1 VEALSARWDLETE
14 QKVVLGTTPW
24 GLPIAP
30 PAIELLR
37 AHGIITGA
45 SGAGK
50 TILAVAIITT
60 FLALWVLG
68 KVGFTVL
75 DAKSDL
81 YMGVIFEL
89 EKLLQRLERSDPKK
103 AAKLRGRICIL
114 NLGSS
119 DPIGSYNILTL
130 PAGADLETF
139 AANRADLLM
148 DLLPGSTDKLSL
160 TGFALLQTLVLLL
173 IELGLPITYGLDVL
187 DDEALRARLLAR
199 ATNDRVKTYFH
210 RQFPKLPKSTIAALS
225 RRLGALFGS
234 HSVRLAL
241 AGTTAPDFQRLQ
253 DEGYLVLVSCGG
265 LDTSRSIRQLLQ
277 ALIHSD
283 NSQAIFRRKNVALPH
298 LEIYDEA
305 QTFFFSQAQRDSMS
319 DLLCMSRSFGTH
331 FLLLTQN
338 LSTAVGDSKLLRI
351 LHTNTRWA
359 LTLRSDPSDCTFL
372 KGALPVSGRLK
383 RDKTNPFEETTFH
396 SVSDERAMALES
408 LASLPDREGYFW
420 PKASSP
426 EAIRIRTIDHH
437 IPVGAELEAATQTIR
452 NNALIGMRMTRAQ
465 YMDQITQRDREW
477 IVQETK
483 SNFGDR
489 LTSTYRR
496 SRKGDDD

>member
-1 VEALSARWDLETE
+1 VEALFARWDLVNE
-14 QKVVLGTTPW
+14 QKVVLGMTPW

-45 SGAGK
+45 SGSGK
-50 TILAVAIITT
+50 TILAVAIIAA
-60 FLALWVLG
+60 FLSLWVLG
-68 KVGFTVL
+68 NVGFTVL

-81 YMGVIFEL
+81 YMGVLFEVAQ
-89 EKLLQRLERSDPKK
+89 LLQRLERSDPEK

-114 NLGSS
+114 NLAGS

-160 TGFALLQTLVLLL
+160 TGFALLQSLVLLL
-173 IELGLPITYGLDVL
+173 VELRLPITYGIDVL
-187 DDEALRARLLAR
+187 DDEALRGRLLAR

-210 RQFPKLPKSTIAALS
+210 RQFPKLPKSTVGALL
-225 RRLGALFGS
+225 RRLSALFGS
-234 HSVRLAL
+234 HSVRLSL
-241 AGTTAPDFQRLQ
+241 AGPTAPDFQALQ

-265 LDTSRSIRQLLQ
+265 LGASRSIRQLLQ

-283 NSQAIFRRKNVALPH
+283 IAQAIFRRKNVVRPH
-298 LEIYDEA
+298 LAIYDEA

-331 FLLLTQN
+331 FLLLTQH

-359 LTLRSDPSDCTFL
+359 LTLRSDPSDCAFL
-372 KGALPVSGRLK
+372 KGALPVSGRMR

-420 PKASSP
+420 PKAASL
-426 EAIRIRTIDHH
+426 EAIRIRTIDH
-437 IPVGAELEAATQTIR
+437 PVPIGAELELATEGIR
-452 NNALIGMRMTRAQ
+452 NNPLIGMRMTRGE
-465 YMDQITQRDREW
+465 YKDQIAQRDRDW
-477 IVQETK
+477 MVQETK
-483 SNFGDR
+483 SNIADR